1 MSSLF
6 HDDFGVSSGG
16 MNSAADKSN
25 LAGVVGRNITALLE
39 RRKAEEQELAWHEKL
54 ADAITR
60 FAGSMKF
67 VLIHLVIYSLWIFIN
82 LGWIRGIPKF
92 DPSFV
97 VLAMEASVE
106 AIFLSTFIMIT
117 QNRMMALSDRRA
129 DLNLQVSLLAEH
141 EITRL
146 IQMMREISH
155 RLGVEEGDDKELDEL
170 SRDVPPEQVLE
181 SIEAHEKK
189 IFPET

>member
-1 MSSLF
+1 MAMNLGQ
-6 HDDFGVSSGG
+6 DNSG
-16 MNSAADKSN
+16 
-25 LAGVVGRNITALLE
+25 LARVVDRNITALLE
-39 RRKAEEQELAWHEKL
+39 RRKAEERELSWPEKL
-54 ADAITR
+54 AAAITR

-67 VLIHLVIYSLWIFIN
+67 VLIHLVIYGLWVLIN
-82 LGWIRGIPKF
+82 LGWLPILPKF
-92 DPSFV
+92 DPTFV

-146 IQMMREISH
+146 IQMVREISKQVGLPQEND
-155 RLGVEEGDDKELDEL
+155 RELDEL
-170 SRDVPPEQVLE
+170 SQDVPPEQVLE
-181 SIEAHEKK
+181 SLEEHEKK
-189 IFPET
+189 IFPES